1 MTMMLNQIS
10 KMSLKMKRTIKTII
24 SVAAVFVLL
33 TAASTALAAPSDQ
46 TDVRAAVQRIF
57 NQLKNGEYSSL
68 YDALPAS
75 ARSRTSRERLVQGLQ
90 RTQDTFE
97 LQKIDIGQVSVS
109 GNLAVV
115 DTTMYAHVKPFNAD
129 GKLIVQQYLIREDDG
144 WKVATGDTATIN
156 RFLQSNPTFAKRF
169 PIKKPQAF
177 VYQNNKWMPL
187 PLGPRR

>member
-1 MTMMLNQIS
+1 MNQIRKIFPQM
-10 KMSLKMKRTIKTII
+10 KMNVKTII
-24 SVAAVFVLL
+24 LSTVIFVLL
-33 TAASTALAAPSDQ
+33 SAASTTLAVPSDQ
-46 TDVRAAVQRIF
+46 TEVRAAVQRIF

-68 YDALPAS
+68 YDALPSS
-75 ARSRTSRERLVQGLQ
+75 ARARTSRERLVQGLQ

-97 LQKIDIGQVSVS
+97 LQRIDIGQVSVS

-129 GKLIVQQYLIREDDG
+129 GKLMVQQYLIREDGG
-144 WKVATGDTATIN
+144 WKVATGDTTTIN

-177 VYQNNKWMPL
+177 IYQNNKWVPL
-187 PLGPRR
+187 PLGQRR